1 MKKITKI
8 FAPGNVSPAVSAGL
22 LVLRAFFGFGMLFL
36 HGLEKLKTF
45 SATAATFPDPL
56 GVGHSTSLGMTVFAE
71 VVAAALLGLGLFTR
85 AAAAILAFEMATAF
99 IMIHKM
105 TFSGQM
111 PGEMA
116 SMYFGAYFTL
126 LLAGPGRFSLD
137 LPLFGKGK

>member
-1 MKKITKI
+1 MKMLKKL
-8 FAPGNVSPAVSAGL
+8 FAPGNVSPATSAGL

-45 SATAATFPDPL
+45 STMAPNFPDPL
-56 GVGHSTSLGMTVFAE
+56 GVGHSVSLGMTVFAE
-71 VVAAALLGLGLFTR
+71 VVAAALLGLGLCTR
-85 AAAAILAFEMATAF
+85 AAAVVLAFEMATAF
-99 IMIHKM
+99 TMIHKM
-105 TFSGQM
+105 EFTGQM

-116 SMYFGAYFTL
+116 FMYFGAYFTL